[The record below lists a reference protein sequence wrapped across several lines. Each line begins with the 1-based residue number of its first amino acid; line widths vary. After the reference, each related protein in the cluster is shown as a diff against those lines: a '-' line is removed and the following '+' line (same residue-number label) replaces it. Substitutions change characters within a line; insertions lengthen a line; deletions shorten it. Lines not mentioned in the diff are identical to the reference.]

1 MIVTREPQV
10 QYQNPL
16 ARANIFLFR
25 VRHVLQYIIGT
36 WYYSVQAMFYSA
48 NIAQFYWTHI
58 GRKYSGWRW
67 WITPGSL
74 QVQQE
79 NRWPGPI
86 FLHLQYRMFY
96 TMYLAFTGYL
106 YLYYIISRS
115 VDAELKWR
123 SRNTAKITSI
133 LHQNVPEC
141 RFKHMYMENLV
152 VKISAYC

>member
-10 QYQNPL
+10 QFQNPL

-36 WYYSVQAMFYSA
+36 WYYSVQSMFYSA

-58 GRKYSGWRW
+58 LRKHSGWRC
-67 WITPGSL
+67 WISPGSL
-74 QVQQE
+74 QVQLE

-86 FLHLQYRMFY
+86 FLHLQYRTFY
-96 TMYLAFTGYL
+96 SMYLACNGYM
-106 YLYYIISRS
+106 YLYYIISRL

-141 RFKHMYMENLV
+141 RFKNV
-152 VKISAYC
+152 PTWNNW